1 MNCVGKMCVWERR
14 IEETLVCVRER
25 ERERWELK
33 RRRQG
38 LYSLGGKEEEEECDG
53 RELKR

>member
-1 MNCVGKMCVWERR
+1 MNCIGKMCVWERR

-25 ERERWELK
+25 EREMGIKEKKTRTL
-33 RRRQG
+33 
-38 LYSLGGKEEEEECDG
+38 LVGKEEEEECDG

>member
-1 MNCVGKMCVWERR
+1 MNCIGKMCVWERR

-38 LYSLGGKEEEEECDG
+38 LYSLGRRRRRSVMGVS
-53 RELKR
+53 